1 MVNDTPS
8 VQLVSLSRQYN
19 SNETPVT
26 AVDRVTLNLAPGS
39 FTALVGPSGCG
50 KTTLL
55 RLIAGL
61 ESPDDGTVRVQPAG
75 SIPAV
80 VFQDPRLL
88 PWMTVRRNLLLSL
101 RRCPGAPF
109 SRAEIDERVEEAL
122 ELVGLTGRAEAYP
135 HELSGGMAQRAGLAR
150 ALCRRSGFLLMDEPF
165 SALDALTRGR
175 LQQDLKKIWETRNGT
190 VLFITHDITEAIYLA
205 DRVLVMISGRIAGD
219 VLVGSMNESEVEET
233 ILSMMGTHA
242 YKVGV
247 V

>member
-1 MVNDTPS
+1 MVNTAPS
-8 VQLVSLSRQYN
+8 VCLDNLSKRYR
-19 SNETPVT
+19 SNGSTVI
-26 AVDRVTLNLAPGS
+26 AVERATLKLAPGS

-61 ESPDDGTVRVQPAG
+61 ERSDDGRVEVHPG
-75 SIPAV
+75 ESIPAV

-109 SRAEIDERVEEAL
+109 SREETEERIGEAL
-122 ELVGLTGRAEAYP
+122 DLVGLTDRAEAYP
-135 HELSGGMAQRAGLAR
+135 HELSGGMAQRGVLAR

-165 SALDALTRGR
+165 SALDALTRSR
-175 LQQDLKKIWETRNGT
+175 LQQDLKRIWEQRKGT
-190 VLFITHDITEAIYLA
+190 VLFITHDIAEAVFLA

-219 VLVGSMNESEVEET
+219 IPVDSSNPAEAET
-233 ILSMMGTHA
+233 AILSLMGA
-242 YKVGV
+242 SA
-247 V
+247 

>member
-1 MVNDTPS
+1 MVNAAPS
-8 VQLVSLSRQYN
+8 VQLSDLSKRYR
-19 SNETPVT
+19 SNESTVT
-26 AVDRVTLNLAPGS
+26 AVERASLNLAPGS

-61 ESPDDGTVRVQPAG
+61 ERPDGGWVRVHPAG
-75 SIPAV
+75 SVPAV

-109 SRAEIDERVEEAL
+109 SRAETDERVEEAL
-122 ELVGLTGRAEAYP
+122 HLVGLTDRAEAYP

-165 SALDALTRGR
+165 SALDALTRSR
-175 LQQDLKKIWETRNGT
+175 LQQDLKQIWHKRNGT
-190 VLFITHDITEAIYLA
+190 VFFITHDTTEAVYLA
-205 DRVLVMISGRIAGD
+205 GRVLVMIAGRIVGD
-219 VLVGSMNESEVEET
+219 IPVGPSGASEAEEA
-233 ILSMMGTHA
+233 ILTMMGTPA
-242 YKVGV
+242 
-247 V
+247 